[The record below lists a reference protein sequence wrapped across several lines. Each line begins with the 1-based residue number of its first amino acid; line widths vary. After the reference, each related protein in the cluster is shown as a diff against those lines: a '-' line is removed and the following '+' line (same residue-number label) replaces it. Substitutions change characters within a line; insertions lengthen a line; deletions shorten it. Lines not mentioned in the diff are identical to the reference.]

1 MVLVKP
7 PYMRTFD
14 SFRWLV
20 AAAVAATLPVTVRAA
35 TGHSMGGFAGGGPH
49 HSMGV
54 PARGG
59 PHVSMGQRFGHG
71 RFFDN
76 HRFVNNRFVNNQF
89 VNNRFVNNRFVNNR
103 FHDHFFRHRNHFI
116 FVFDFA
122 AFGFPWWYPYPYPY
136 YGYPYDYYAYDYG
149 PDYDYQYWR
158 NLAVSV
164 QSELA
169 RRGYYHGQVDGV
181 VGSGSRQ
188 AIRAFQAAQGLPET
202 GLIDPKLLKVLGIS
216 YRRA

>member
-1 MVLVKP
+1 
-7 PYMRTFD
+7 
-14 SFRWLV
+14 
-20 AAAVAATLPVTVRAA
+20 
-35 TGHSMGGFAGGGPH
+35 MGGFVGGGPH

-59 PHVSMGQRFGHG
+59 PHASMGQRFGHN

-76 HRFVNNRFVNNQF
+76 HRFVHNDHFFDHHRFVDD
-89 VNNRFVNNRFVNNR
+89 
-103 FHDHFFRHRNHFI
+103 DHFFRHRNRFI
-116 FVFDFA
+116 YVFDFA

-136 YGYPYDYYAYDYG
+136 YYGYPYDYAYDYG
-149 PDYDYQYWR
+149 PDYDYQYWS

-169 RRGYYHGQVDGV
+169 RRGYYHGKVDGV

-188 AIRAFQAAQGLPET
+188 AIRSFQAAQGLPVT
-202 GLIDPKLLKVLGIS
+202 GLIDPKLLKALGIE
-216 YRRA
+216 YKRA